1 MKFNSFPIEIEKMN
15 KVIDTLKSQN
25 QQLQNKV
32 DSFMVS
38 SANNSFAPDYN
49 ENEWYTDKPYRS
61 SLKNFKHNTPGQTSK
76 GYAKTSDSSYQND
89 QFSRHHRR
97 IVSDDLIL
105 EENNESQIEFAKSKP
120 PSEEHIEAALN
131 KAFRDLRYITK
142 CGESE
147 TEHNFIKSISS
158 ISQHGKLVWDFGQ
171 ELVSIIRDRAQKE
184 ADRYKSDH
192 SMNSIHENLNAL
204 KQEIRDVK
212 IEFVT
217 NSKPSNIQ
225 RITTNLDEETRAK
238 LLDEKEGKLKYE
250 ERYIAKASELDT
262 ALREIDKLK
271 NTVESLHRQNIDKE
285 IRSEQESAVQ
295 RLIEYQRDN
304 SKLHDRIQLLKSQHE
319 RQLQQFEI
327 DLKKEFHEKMFEQK
341 DKMGKQILDEK
352 EIVMNV
358 QSRVNELEA
367 ILDTKTEDLKQ
378 LRLELDYF
386 KQKHNEYYKEAIS
399 LSEQLKYEQL
409 HIQNKTKANN
419 QINKKAFNSDKT
431 TRQLE
436 NRLKELE
443 RKLAE
448 SNNANDNLKNMYE
461 TELEH
466 KRCIARKADNDK
478 FESEHL
484 IQKLNSKV
492 RLMQDQIDDLKEAHD
507 EQIGKL
513 RNIAYGQGVSRQLDF
528 AQECKFLKD

>member
-1 MKFNSFPIEIEKMN
+1 
-15 KVIDTLKSQN
+15 
-25 QQLQNKV
+25 
-32 DSFMVS
+32 
-38 SANNSFAPDYN
+38 
-49 ENEWYTDKPYRS
+49 
-61 SLKNFKHNTPGQTSK
+61 
-76 GYAKTSDSSYQND
+76 
-89 QFSRHHRR
+89 
-97 IVSDDLIL
+97 
-105 EENNESQIEFAKSKP
+105 
-120 PSEEHIEAALN
+120 
-131 KAFRDLRYITK
+131 
-142 CGESE
+142 
-147 TEHNFIKSISS
+147 
-158 ISQHGKLVWDFGQ
+158 
-171 ELVSIIRDRAQKE
+171 
-184 ADRYKSDH
+184 
-192 SMNSIHENLNAL
+192 
-204 KQEIRDVK
+204 
-212 IEFVT
+212 
-217 NSKPSNIQ
+217 
-225 RITTNLDEETRAK
+225 
-238 LLDEKEGKLKYE
+238 
-250 ERYIAKASELDT
+250 
-262 ALREIDKLK
+262 
-271 NTVESLHRQNIDKE
+271 
-285 IRSEQESAVQ
+285 
-295 RLIEYQRDN
+295 
-304 SKLHDRIQLLKSQHE
+304 
-319 RQLQQFEI
+319 
-327 DLKKEFHEKMFEQK
+327 MFEQK

-352 EIVMNV
+352 EVVMNV

-409 HIQNKTKANN
+409 HIQNKNKANN

-443 RKLAE
+443 RKLLE

-466 KRCIARKADNDK
+466 KRSIARKADNDK

-492 RLMQDQIDDLKEAHD
+492 KLMQDQIDDLKEAHD